1 MSFELSA
8 SRFLFSQAGA
18 QFRQYKSTVLL
29 LFVILS
35 LRLFNPVWGDVT
47 TALIIEIDGAISPAT
62 SNFIEKGLNHGNE
75 NGVELIVIEMDTPGG
90 LDTSMRSIIK
100 NILNSKVPVAT
111 YVSPKG
117 SRAASAGTFI
127 LYASHIAAMAPATN
141 LGAATPVA
149 IGGTAPSPIKPEPVE
164 PEDKEENKSE
174 PLESTPDNETALAK
188 KRLNDAAAYIRSLAD
203 RYGRNAEWAELAVR
217 EAATLTAEEALENNV
232 IDYVADDLGDLFEQ
246 INGHEVET
254 NAGKQTLS
262 TENVLIERFIKDWR
276 IKFLE
281 TLADPNLAYL
291 LMLIGIYGLILEGY
305 NPGSILPGVVGA
317 ICLILALFAFQVL
330 AVNYAGLILIALG
343 VVLIVAEAFAPS
355 FGILGFG
362 GLTSFV
368 LGSIMLFDSGIPGF
382 EVSRLLIG
390 SIAFLGGLIILGLV
404 FFLARTLKRPIVSGI
419 EGMLGEQGI
428 ALEDFDSK
436 GDVLVHGERWQAK
449 TSEPVKKGQGIEI
462 TAVKNMLVLIKPT
475 EEG

>member
-35 LRLFNPVWGDVT
+35 LCLFNPVWGDVT

-404 FFLARTLKRPIVSGI
+404 FFLARTLKRPIVSGT

>member
-174 PLESTPDNETALAK
+174 PLETTPDNETALAK

-232 IDYVADDLGDLFEQ
+232 IDYVADDLGELFEQ

-390 SIAFLGGLIILGLV
+390 SIASLGGLIILGLV
-404 FFLARTLKRPIVSGI
+404 FFLARTLKRPIVSGT

-475 EEG
+475 ND

>member
-164 PEDKEENKSE
+164 PKDKEENKSE

-390 SIAFLGGLIILGLV
+390 SIASLGGLIILGLV
-404 FFLARTLKRPIVSGI
+404 FFLARTLKRPIVSGT

-449 TSEPVKKGQGIEI
+449 TSESVKKGQGIEI

-475 EEG
+475 ND

>member
-164 PEDKEENKSE
+164 PEDQEENKSE

-404 FFLARTLKRPIVSGI
+404 FFLARTLKRPIVSGT

>member
-149 IGGTAPSPIKPEPVE
+149 IGVTAPSPIKPEPIE
-164 PEDKEENKSE
+164 TEDQEENKSE
-174 PLESTPDNETALAK
+174 PLESTPDSETALAK

-404 FFLARTLKRPIVSGI
+404 FFLARTLKRPIVSGT

>member
-8 SRFLFSQAGA
+8 LRFLFTQAGV
-18 QFRQYKSTVLL
+18 QFRRYKSTALL
-29 LFVILS
+29 LFVTLS
-35 LRLFNPVWGDVT
+35 LCLFNPVWGDVT

-164 PEDKEENKSE
+164 PEDQEENKSE

-232 IDYVADDLGDLFEQ
+232 IDYVADDLGELFEQ

-404 FFLARTLKRPIVSGI
+404 FFLARTLKRPIVSGT

>member
-164 PEDKEENKSE
+164 PKDKEENKSE

-404 FFLARTLKRPIVSGI
+404 FFLARTLKRPIVSGT

>member
-203 RYGRNAEWAELAVR
+203 RYGRNAKWAELAVR

>member
-164 PEDKEENKSE
+164 PEDQEENKSE
-174 PLESTPDNETALAK
+174 PLESTPDSETALAK
-188 KRLNDAAAYIRSLAD
+188 KRLNDAAAYIRSLAN

-232 IDYVADDLGDLFEQ
+232 IDYVADDLGELFEQ

-390 SIAFLGGLIILGLV
+390 SIASLGGLIILGLV
-404 FFLARTLKRPIVSGI
+404 FFLARTLKRPIVSGT

>member
-404 FFLARTLKRPIVSGI
+404 FFLARTLKRPIVSGT

>member
-35 LRLFNPVWGDVT
+35 LRLFSPVWGDVT

-404 FFLARTLKRPIVSGI
+404 FFLARTLKRPIVSGT

>member
-8 SRFLFSQAGA
+8 SRFLFSRAGA

-149 IGGTAPSPIKPEPVE
+149 IGGTAPSPIKPELVE

-404 FFLARTLKRPIVSGI
+404 FFLARTLKRPIVSGT

>member
-8 SRFLFSQAGA
+8 SRFLCSQAGA

-141 LGAATPVA
+141 LGAATPVE

-188 KRLNDAAAYIRSLAD
+188 KRLNDAAAYIRSLAG
-203 RYGRNAEWAELAVR
+203 RYGRNADWAELAVR

-330 AVNYAGLILIALG
+330 AVNYAGLMLIALG

-390 SIAFLGGLIILGLV
+390 SIASLGGLIILGLV
-404 FFLARTLKRPIVSGI
+404 FFLARTLKRPIVSGT

>member
-174 PLESTPDNETALAK
+174 PLELTPDNETALAK

>member
-141 LGAATPVA
+141 LGAATPVE
-149 IGGTAPSPIKPEPVE
+149 IGGTAPSPIKPEPIE
-164 PEDKEENKSE
+164 TEDKEENKSE
-174 PLESTPDNETALAK
+174 PLESTPDSETALAK
-188 KRLNDAAAYIRSLAD
+188 KRLNDAAAYIRSLAN

-232 IDYVADDLGDLFEQ
+232 IDYVADDLGELFEQ

-390 SIAFLGGLIILGLV
+390 SIASLGGLIILGLV
-404 FFLARTLKRPIVSGI
+404 FFLARTLKRPIVSGT

-428 ALEDFDSK
+428 ALEDFDTK
-436 GDVLVHGERWQAK
+436 GDVLVHGERWRAK

-475 EEG
+475 ND

>member
-8 SRFLFSQAGA
+8 SRFLFTQAGV
-18 QFRQYKSTVLL
+18 QFRRYKSTALL
-29 LFVILS
+29 LFVTLS
-35 LRLFNPVWGDVT
+35 LCLFNPVWGDVT

-90 LDTSMRSIIK
+90 LDTLMRSIIK

-141 LGAATPVA
+141 LGAATPVE
-149 IGGTAPSPIKPEPVE
+149 IGGTAPSPIKPEPIE
-164 PEDKEENKSE
+164 TEDKEENKSE
-174 PLESTPDNETALAK
+174 PLESTPDSETALAK

-232 IDYVADDLGDLFEQ
+232 IDYVADDLGELFEQ

-254 NAGKQTLS
+254 NSGKQTLS

-368 LGSIMLFDSGIPGF
+368 LGSIMLFDSEIPGF

-390 SIAFLGGLIILGLV
+390 SIASLGGLIILGLV
-404 FFLARTLKRPIVSGI
+404 FFLARTLKRPIVSGT

-428 ALEDFDSK
+428 ALEDFDTK
-436 GDVLVHGERWQAK
+436 GDVLVHGERWRAK

-475 EEG
+475 ND

>member
-390 SIAFLGGLIILGLV
+390 SIASLGGLIILGLV
-404 FFLARTLKRPIVSGI
+404 FFLARTLKRPIVSGT

-462 TAVKNMLVLIKPT
+462 TAVKNMLVFIKPT

>member
-8 SRFLFSQAGA
+8 SRFLCSQAGA

-141 LGAATPVA
+141 LGAATPVE
-149 IGGTAPSPIKPEPVE
+149 IGGTAPSPIKPEPIE
-164 PEDKEENKSE
+164 TEDKEENKSE

-188 KRLNDAAAYIRSLAD
+188 KRLNDAAAYIRSLAG
-203 RYGRNAEWAELAVR
+203 RYGRNADWAELAVR

-232 IDYVADDLGDLFEQ
+232 IDYVADDLGELFEQ

-404 FFLARTLKRPIVSGI
+404 FFLARTLKRPIVSGT

>member
-232 IDYVADDLGDLFEQ
+232 IDYVADDLGELFEQ

-404 FFLARTLKRPIVSGI
+404 FFLARTLKRPIVSGT

>member
-174 PLESTPDNETALAK
+174 PLELTPDNETALAK

-404 FFLARTLKRPIVSGI
+404 FFLARTLKRPIVSGT

>member
-149 IGGTAPSPIKPEPVE
+149 IGGTAPSPIEPEPVE
-164 PEDKEENKSE
+164 PEDQEENKSE
-174 PLESTPDNETALAK
+174 PLESTPDSETALAK

-232 IDYVADDLGDLFEQ
+232 IDYVADDLGELFEQ

-254 NAGKQTLS
+254 NAGKQTLN

-390 SIAFLGGLIILGLV
+390 SIASLGGLIILGLV
-404 FFLARTLKRPIVSGI
+404 FFLARTLKRPIVSGT

-428 ALEDFDSK
+428 ALEDFDTK
-436 GDVLVHGERWQAK
+436 GDVLVHGERWRAK

-462 TAVKNMLVLIKPT
+462 MTVKNMLVLIKPT
-475 EEG
+475 KD

>member
-141 LGAATPVA
+141 LGAATPVE
-149 IGGTAPSPIKPEPVE
+149 IGGTAPSPIKPEPIE
-164 PEDKEENKSE
+164 TEDKEENKSE

-404 FFLARTLKRPIVSGI
+404 FFLARTLKRPIVSGT

>member
-149 IGGTAPSPIKPEPVE
+149 IGGTAPSPIKPELVE

-404 FFLARTLKRPIVSGI
+404 FFLARTLKRPIVSGT

>member
-18 QFRQYKSTVLL
+18 QFLQYKSTVLL

-141 LGAATPVA
+141 LGAATPVE
-149 IGGTAPSPIKPEPVE
+149 IGGTAPSPIKPEPIE
-164 PEDKEENKSE
+164 TEDKEENKSE

-404 FFLARTLKRPIVSGI
+404 FFLARTLKRPIVSGT

>member
-149 IGGTAPSPIKPEPVE
+149 IGGTAPSPIKPELVE

>member
-390 SIAFLGGLIILGLV
+390 SIASLGGLIILGLV
-404 FFLARTLKRPIVSGI
+404 FFLARTLKRPIVSGT

>member
-29 LFVILS
+29 LFVTLS
-35 LRLFNPVWGDVT
+35 LCLFNPVWGDVT

-149 IGGTAPSPIKPEPVE
+149 IGGTAPSPIEPEPVE
-164 PEDKEENKSE
+164 PEDQEENKSE
-174 PLESTPDNETALAK
+174 PLESTPDSETALAK
-188 KRLNDAAAYIRSLAD
+188 KRLNDAAAYIRSLAN

-232 IDYVADDLGDLFEQ
+232 IDYVADDLGELFEQ

-368 LGSIMLFDSGIPGF
+368 LGSIMLFDSEIPGF

-404 FFLARTLKRPIVSGI
+404 FFLARTLKRPIVSGT

-475 EEG
+475 KD

>member
-62 SNFIEKGLNHGNE
+62 SNFIDKGLNHGNE

-404 FFLARTLKRPIVSGI
+404 FFLARTLKRPIVSGT

>member
-8 SRFLFSQAGA
+8 SRFLCSQVGA

-29 LFVILS
+29 LFVTLS
-35 LRLFNPVWGDVT
+35 LCLFNPVWGDVT

-149 IGGTAPSPIKPEPVE
+149 IGGTAPSPIELEPVE
-164 PEDKEENKSE
+164 PEDQEENKSE
-174 PLESTPDNETALAK
+174 PLESTPDSETALAK
-188 KRLNDAAAYIRSLAD
+188 KRLNDAAAYIRSLAG
-203 RYGRNAEWAELAVR
+203 RYGRNADWAELAVR

-232 IDYVADDLGDLFEQ
+232 IDYVADDLGELFEQ

-254 NAGKQTLS
+254 NAGKQTLN

-390 SIAFLGGLIILGLV
+390 SIASLGGLIILGLV
-404 FFLARTLKRPIVSGI
+404 FFLARTLKRPIVSGT

-428 ALEDFDSK
+428 ALEDFDTK
-436 GDVLVHGERWQAK
+436 GDVLVHGERWRAK

-462 TAVKNMLVLIKPT
+462 MTVKNMLVLIKPT
-475 EEG
+475 KD

>member
-149 IGGTAPSPIKPEPVE
+149 ISGTAPSPIEPEPVE
-164 PEDKEENKSE
+164 PEDQEENKSE

-404 FFLARTLKRPIVSGI
+404 FFLARTLKRPIVSGT

>member
-149 IGGTAPSPIKPEPVE
+149 IGGTAPSPIKPEPIE
-164 PEDKEENKSE
+164 TEDKEENKSE

-404 FFLARTLKRPIVSGI
+404 FFLARTLKRPIVSGT

>member
-1 MSFELSA
+1 MSCELSA
-8 SRFLFSQAGA
+8 SRFLFTQAGV
-18 QFRQYKSTVLL
+18 QFRRYKSTALL
-29 LFVILS
+29 LFVTLS
-35 LRLFNPVWGDVT
+35 LCLFNPVWGDVT

-149 IGGTAPSPIKPEPVE
+149 IGGTAPSPIESEPVE
-164 PEDKEENKSE
+164 PEDQEENKSE
-174 PLESTPDNETALAK
+174 PLESTPDSETALAK

-232 IDYVADDLGDLFEQ
+232 IDYVADDLGELFEQ

-254 NAGKQTLS
+254 NAGKQTLN

-390 SIAFLGGLIILGLV
+390 SIASLGGLIILGLV
-404 FFLARTLKRPIVSGI
+404 FFLARTLKRPIVSGT

-428 ALEDFDSK
+428 ALEDFDTK
-436 GDVLVHGERWQAK
+436 GDVLVHGERWRAK

-462 TAVKNMLVLIKPT
+462 TAVKNMLVLIKST
-475 EEG
+475 ND

>member
-149 IGGTAPSPIKPEPVE
+149 IGVTAPSPIKPEPVE

-404 FFLARTLKRPIVSGI
+404 FFLARTLKRPIVSGT

-428 ALEDFDSK
+428 ALEDFDTK

>member
-8 SRFLFSQAGA
+8 SRFLFTLAGV
-18 QFRQYKSTVLL
+18 QLRRYKSTALL
-29 LFVILS
+29 LFVTLS
-35 LRLFNPVWGDVT
+35 LCLFNPVWGDVT

-149 IGGTAPSPIKPEPVE
+149 IGGTAPSPIESEPVE
-164 PEDKEENKSE
+164 PEDQEENKSE
-174 PLESTPDNETALAK
+174 PLESTPDSETALAK

-232 IDYVADDLGDLFEQ
+232 IDYVADDLGELFEQ

-254 NAGKQTLS
+254 NTGKQTLN

-390 SIAFLGGLIILGLV
+390 SIASLGGLIILGLV
-404 FFLARTLKRPIVSGI
+404 FFLARTLKRPIVSGT

-428 ALEDFDSK
+428 ALEDFDTK
-436 GDVLVHGERWQAK
+436 GDVLVHGERWRAK

-462 TAVKNMLVLIKPT
+462 MTVKNMLVLIKPT
-475 EEG
+475 KD

>member
-164 PEDKEENKSE
+164 PKDKEENKSE
-174 PLESTPDNETALAK
+174 PLESTPDNKTALAK

>member
-164 PEDKEENKSE
+164 PKDKEENKSE

>member
-149 IGGTAPSPIKPEPVE
+149 IGVTAPSPIKPEPVE

-404 FFLARTLKRPIVSGI
+404 FFLARTLKRPIVSGT

>member
-164 PEDKEENKSE
+164 PKDKEENKSE
-174 PLESTPDNETALAK
+174 PLESTPDNETALTK

-404 FFLARTLKRPIVSGI
+404 FFLARTLKRPIVSGT

>member
-404 FFLARTLKRPIVSGI
+404 FFLARTLKRPIVSGT

-462 TAVKNMLVLIKPT
+462 TAVKNMLVFIKPT